1 MIGHQSLFMNWEIL
15 QKSSPFCDY
24 EWQKV
29 SFVSI
34 KRKNFSRVCGA
45 ARTLVWHNTPF
56 PCQHHL
62 TVTTANWAGGSRAN
76 YFLCL
81 MIHPHLKFKDV
92 SDVKKSFF
100 IVYKFKQLPYIP
112 KDAEFQGL
120 CSHAPIS
127 YRFSVPLSP
136 CSGIIYYY
144 H

>member
-15 QKSSPFCDY
+15 QKSSPFCDC

-100 IVYKFKQLPYIP
+100 IESTNSNNFLISQRMQNFRDCAHMHQLVTG
-112 KDAEFQGL
+112 FQY
-120 CSHAPIS
+120 H
-127 YRFSVPLSP
+127 FPLALV
-136 CSGIIYYY
+136 
-144 H
+144 